1 MGSFVG
7 IAPSEGH
14 STGLSI
20 FEQYPAAAS
29 RISGSEKK
37 QIKKTARKLF
47 DVSPSDAISYLA
59 SQRGYT
65 NWRPDK
71 LIGQLSSKGVDY
83 EKYRD
88 LGTSA
93 FQDFLGRQMS
103 DAEWQQTS
111 SLAKIKGIRDP
122 AAFETFLNQ
131 RIASTPEGQ
140 AKMKTEA
147 DIAWESQYGNM
158 PRDAQGNLARGRV
171 HFNPSAVNSMVNS
184 MLGTI
189 A

>member
-1 MGSFVG
+1 MVG
-7 IAPSEGH
+7 VGASEGSH
-14 STGLSI
+14 TTNSL

-29 RISGSEKK
+29 RLSGGEKK

-83 EKYRD
+83 EKYRG

-111 SLAKIKGIRDP
+111 SLAKTKGIKDP

-140 AKMKTEA
+140 RKIKSEA
-147 DIAWESQYGNM
+147 DIAWESQYGTM
-158 PRDAQGNLARGRV
+158 PRDAQGNLLRGLVRYDPAQV
-171 HFNPSAVNSMVNS
+171 QSMINSMI
-184 MLGTI
+184 G
-189 A
+189 